1 MAFSFALE
9 VRCGQRGHDSGSGEL
24 TTSVKQL
31 GNGGWPG
38 QLDRQ
43 RSALAGPRMTA
54 VRDVE

>member
-31 GNGGWPG
+31 GNGGWLRK
-38 QLDRQ
+38 LDRQ
-43 RSALAGPRMTA
+43 RSALAGPRIA
-54 VRDVE
+54 AIRDVE